1 MKNTVLCYIEKDGKY
16 LMLNRNKKENDC
28 NGGKWI
34 GVGGKS
40 EENESPPEALLREVQ
55 EETSLVLNNYRLR
68 GIITCVSDTWEGE
81 YMFLNTSS
89 SFDGTVC
96 ECDEGELHWV
106 EKERVLELPL
116 WEGDRVFLKYLNE
129 DRDFFNLKLV
139 YEGDTLIECKNE

>member
-1 MKNTVLCYIEKDGKY
+1 MINSTLCYIEKDGKY
-16 LMLNRNKKENDC
+16 LMLNRNKKETDC

-34 GVGGKS
+34 GVGGKI
-40 EENESPPEALLREVQ
+40 EENESPTEALLREVK

-68 GIITCVSDTWEGE
+68 GIITFVSDTWEGE
-81 YMFLNTSS
+81 YMFLYTSS

-106 EKERVLELPL
+106 EKERVFELPL

>member
-34 GVGGKS
+34 GVGGKI
-40 EENESPPEALLREVQ
+40 EENESPTEALLREVK

-68 GIITCVSDTWEGE
+68 GIITFVSDIWEGE
-81 YMFLNTSS
+81 YMFLYTSD
-89 SFDGTVC
+89 SFDGKIC

-106 EKERVLELPL
+106 EKERVFELPL